1 MQEPD
6 MNPQGQ
12 RLKGLHIN
20 RMIPNILTLLAL
32 AAGLSALRFALLER
46 WEHAALAI
54 LAAGV
59 LDGLDGRIARILK
72 GATKF
77 GAELDSLSDFVCF
90 GVAPAIVLYLWALA
104 EAGRFGW
111 AVVLVLCMCCALRL
125 ARFNTAGDEP
135 NQPAWS
141 RNFFVGVPSP
151 AGAGLVMFPM
161 VLWFQV
167 ESDFLREPV
176 VVGLFMLAGAGLLVS
191 RIRTYSFKK
200 IRVAPGWL
208 LPSMLGVG
216 LYLAF
221 LVSTPW
227 ITLALTL
234 VAYVASIPFSAR
246 TYRSLIRKEEDAK
259 AAPPPDADA
268 GRSRE
273 STSLP

>member
-1 MQEPD
+1 MTTP
-6 MNPQGQ
+6 PQ

-90 GVAPAIVLYLWALA
+90 GVAPAMVLYLWALA
-104 EAGRFGW
+104 DAGRFGW
-111 AVVLVLCMCCALRL
+111 AVVLLVCICCALRL
-125 ARFNTAGDEP
+125 ARFNTDGDEP

-161 VLWFQV
+161 ILWFQV
-167 ESDFLREPV
+167 ENDLLRQPA
-176 VVGLFMLAGAGLLVS
+176 VVGLFMLVGAGLLVS

-200 IRVAPGWL
+200 IRVAPGWV
-208 LPSMLGVG
+208 LPCMLGVG

-221 LVSTPW
+221 LLSTPW
-227 ITLALTL
+227 ITLAVTI
-234 VAYVASIPFSAR
+234 VAYAASIPFSAR
-246 TYRSLIRKEEDAK
+246 AYRALVRKDRK
-259 AAPPPDADA
+259 AATGPSAVSSAETTRKDEPTP
-268 GRSRE
+268 
-273 STSLP
+273 

>member
-1 MQEPD
+1 MEP
-6 MNPQGQ
+6 PRQG
-12 RLKGLHIN
+12 LKGLHIN
-20 RMIPNILTLLAL
+20 RMIPNMLTLLAL

-54 LAAGV
+54 LAASI

-90 GVAPAIVLYLWALA
+90 GVAPAMVLYLWALSD
-104 EAGRFGW
+104 AGPFGW

-125 ARFNTAGDEP
+125 ARFNTDGDTP

-161 VLWFQV
+161 ILWFHL
-167 ESDFLREPV
+167 ESDLLRQPV
-176 VVGLFMLAGAGLLVS
+176 VVGLFMLIGAGLLVS

-200 IRVAPGWL
+200 IRVAPGWV
-208 LPSMLGVG
+208 LPCMLGIG
-216 LYLAF
+216 LYLA
-221 LVSTPW
+221 LLLSTPW
-227 ITLALTL
+227 ITLSVTL
-234 VAYVASIPFSAR
+234 VAYAVSIPFSAR
-246 TYRSLIRKEEDAK
+246 AYRALLRRERET
-259 AAPPPDADA
+259 AAARTARPASETLGDDPPSP
-268 GRSRE
+268 
-273 STSLP
+273 

>member
-1 MQEPD
+1 MD
-6 MNPQGQ
+6 APQQ

-54 LAAGV
+54 LAASV

-77 GAELDSLSDFVCF
+77 GAELDSLSDFVSF
-90 GVAPAIVLYLWALA
+90 GVAPAMVLYLWALGD
-104 EAGRFGW
+104 AGRIGW
-111 AVVLVLCMCCALRL
+111 ALVLVLCMCCALRL
-125 ARFNTAGDEP
+125 ARFNTDGDAS

-161 VLWFQV
+161 ILWFQL
-167 ESDFLREPV
+167 ESDFLRQPA
-176 VVGLFMLAGAGLLVS
+176 VVGVFMLVGAGLLVS

-200 IRVAPGWL
+200 IRVPQGWV
-208 LPSMLGVG
+208 LPCMLAVG
-216 LYLAF
+216 LYLA
-221 LVSTPW
+221 LLLSTPW
-227 ITLALTL
+227 ITLAASL
-234 VAYVASIPFSAR
+234 VAYAASIPFSAR
-246 TYRSLIRKEEDAK
+246 AYRALVRKDS
-259 AAPPPDADA
+259 AAALNKSAGSPDETPADTPPSPLA
-268 GRSRE
+268 
-273 STSLP
+273 

>member
-1 MQEPD
+1 MEAPH
-6 MNPQGQ
+6 Q

-54 LAAGV
+54 LAAGI

-90 GVAPAIVLYLWALA
+90 GVAPAMVLYLWALGD
-104 EAGRFGW
+104 AGRFGW
-111 AVVLVLCMCCALRL
+111 ALVLVLCICCALRL
-125 ARFNTAGDEP
+125 ARFNTDGDEP
-135 NQPAWS
+135 NQPAWT

-161 VLWFQV
+161 ILWFHL
-167 ESDFLREPV
+167 ENDFLRQPA
-176 VVGLFMLAGAGLLVS
+176 VVGFFMLLGAGLLVS

-200 IRVAPGWL
+200 IRVAPTWV

-216 LYLAF
+216 LYVAF
-221 LVSTPW
+221 LLSTPW
-227 ITLALTL
+227 ITLAGTII
-234 VAYVASIPFSAR
+234 AYSASIPFSAR
-246 TYRSLIRKEEDAK
+246 TYRNLIRMEKGAEAGTGSG
-259 AAPPPDADA
+259 PDTPRD
-268 GRSRE
+268 
-273 STSLP
+273 

>member
-1 MQEPD
+1 MEP
-6 MNPQGQ
+6 PRQ

-20 RMIPNILTLLAL
+20 RMIPNILTMLAL
-32 AAGLSALRFALLER
+32 TAGLSALRFALLER

-90 GVAPAIVLYLWALA
+90 GVAPAMVLYLWALS

-111 AVVLVLCMCCALRL
+111 AVVLVLCICCALRL
-125 ARFNTAGDEP
+125 ARFNTDIDEP
-135 NQPAWS
+135 NQPAWN

-161 VLWFQV
+161 ILWFQV
-167 ESDFLREPV
+167 ESDFLRQPA
-176 VVGLFMLAGAGLLVS
+176 VVGFFMLVGAGLLVS

-200 IRVAPGWL
+200 IRVAPSWV
-208 LPSMLGVG
+208 LPSMLGIG

-221 LVSTPW
+221 LLSTPW
-227 ITLALTL
+227 ITLAVTI
-234 VAYVASIPFSAR
+234 VAYAASIPFSFRA
-246 TYRSLIRKEEDAK
+246 YRGLRRKETG
-259 AAPPPDADA
+259 PA
-268 GRSRE
+268 GE
-273 STSLP
+273 